1 MPYLALILF
10 LPWFLL
16 MGALFWLF
24 PRQPRD
30 AARKRFDIVA
40 LAVAFVLSFGGMQW
54 GYALGLAD
62 VGTGAIW
69 KQVLATLVAY
79 GAFLAVMFIAVVL
92 RSWWLQRRN
101 KTVGAPHG
109 RELLRSDREYTQ
121 ELAPMGRS
129 YESRIVDGCR
139 AR

>member
-16 MGALFWLF
+16 IGALFRLF

-30 AARKRFDIVA
+30 AARKRFDAIA
-40 LAVAFVLSFGGMQW
+40 LVVAFVLSSGGMQW

-62 VGTGAIW
+62 AGTGAIW

-79 GAFLAVMFIAVVL
+79 GTFLAVMFIAVVL
-92 RSWWLQRRN
+92 RTWWLQRR
-101 KTVGAPHG
+101 KT
-109 RELLRSDREYTQ
+109 
-121 ELAPMGRS
+121 
-129 YESRIVDGCR
+129 
-139 AR
+139 

>member
-16 MGALFWLF
+16 MGALFRLF

-30 AARKRFDIVA
+30 AARRRFDLAA

-62 VGTGAIW
+62 VGSGAIW

-79 GAFLAVMFIAVVL
+79 GAFLAVMFIAVAL
-92 RSWWLQRRN
+92 RSWWLQQR
-101 KTVGAPHG
+101 KA
-109 RELLRSDREYTQ
+109 
-121 ELAPMGRS
+121 
-129 YESRIVDGCR
+129 
-139 AR
+139 

>member
-16 MGALFWLF
+16 LGALFCLF
-24 PRQPRD
+24 PRQPRGP
-30 AARKRFDIVA
+30 RRRVFDLVTLLI
-40 LAVAFVLSFGGMQW
+40 AFVLSFIGMQW

-79 GAFLAVMFIAVVL
+79 GAFLFVLTVAAPL
-92 RSWWLQRRN
+92 RSRFLSRN
-101 KTVGAPHG
+101 P
-109 RELLRSDREYTQ
+109 
-121 ELAPMGRS
+121 
-129 YESRIVDGCR
+129 
-139 AR
+139 

>member
-1 MPYLALILF
+1 MPYLALVLF

-16 MGALFWLF
+16 LGALFWLF

-30 AARKRFDIVA
+30 AARKRFDIAA
-40 LAVAFVLSFGGMQW
+40 LAIAFVLSFGGMQL

-79 GAFLAVMFIAVVL
+79 GAFLAVMFVAVLL
-92 RSWWLQRRN
+92 RGWWLQRR
-101 KTVGAPHG
+101 KT
-109 RELLRSDREYTQ
+109 
-121 ELAPMGRS
+121 
-129 YESRIVDGCR
+129 
-139 AR
+139 

>member
-1 MPYLALILF
+1 MPYLALTLF

-30 AARKRFDIVA
+30 AARKRFDIAA
-40 LAVAFVLSFGGMQW
+40 LAIAFVLSFGGMQL

-79 GAFLAVMFIAVVL
+79 GAFLAVMFVAVLL
-92 RSWWLQRRN
+92 RSWWLERR
-101 KTVGAPHG
+101 K
-109 RELLRSDREYTQ
+109 
-121 ELAPMGRS
+121 M
-129 YESRIVDGCR
+129 
-139 AR
+139 

>member
-16 MGALFWLF
+16 LGALFWLF
-24 PRQPRD
+24 PRQPRNPR
-30 AARKRFDIVA
+30 RKAFDIAA
-40 LAVAFVLSFGGMQW
+40 LVVAFVMSFVGMQW

-79 GAFLAVMFIAVVL
+79 GAFLFVLTVAVPL
-92 RSWWLQRRN
+92 RSLFLSRN
-101 KTVGAPHG
+101 P
-109 RELLRSDREYTQ
+109 
-121 ELAPMGRS
+121 
-129 YESRIVDGCR
+129 
-139 AR
+139 

>member
-10 LPWFLL
+10 LPWFVL

-30 AARKRFDIVA
+30 AARKRFDVVA
-40 LAVAFVLSFGGMQW
+40 LAVALVLSFGGMQW

-79 GAFLAVMFIAVVL
+79 GAFLAAMFVAVLL
-92 RSWWLQRRN
+92 RSGWLQRREWG
-101 KTVGAPHG
+101 VG
-109 RELLRSDREYTQ
+109 S
-121 ELAPMGRS
+121 
-129 YESRIVDGCR
+129 
-139 AR
+139 